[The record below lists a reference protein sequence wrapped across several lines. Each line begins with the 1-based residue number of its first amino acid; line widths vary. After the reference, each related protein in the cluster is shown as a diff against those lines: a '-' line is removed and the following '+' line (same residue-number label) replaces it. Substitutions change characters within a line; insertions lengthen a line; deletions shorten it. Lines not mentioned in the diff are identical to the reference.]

1 MKAKVLPNSA
11 TRQITTHTLFSPPSS
26 SRAMARATADA
37 PTEPIRRRV
46 RRSHRSAMA
55 PDRMPKKKNGTMRA
69 AAPTPTISSE
79 PVSSNIS
86 QPTETCSIPVA
97 SE

>member
-1 MKAKVLPNSA
+1 MASA
-11 TRQITTHTLFSPPSS
+11 TT
-26 SRAMARATADA
+26 DA
-37 PTEPIRRRV
+37 PAEPTRSRV

-55 PDRMPKKKNGTMRA
+55 PEMSPKKKKGAIRA
-69 AAPTPTISSE
+69 AAPTPTISSD
-79 PVSSNIS
+79 PVNSKMS